1 MAKTLGD
8 LRARI
13 ANELQ
18 IDATAY
24 QGDIDGAIFSSIELY
39 QDEDFWFLDS
49 LPTTVVLTST
59 SVYSLAAVL
68 PGYSRID
75 SVSMQYDSDRY
86 GLEYRTPGEFSTL
99 MTPHQGDPVYWTILA
114 NNLMIQNVPSR
125 TLTAVIWHSLQRTMT
140 ASASAQSVWTNE
152 GEELIRLCAK
162 IDLCTN
168 RTRDYEQ
175 AQVLAG
181 RLQMVYTKLHEK
193 TVTRRGARRLRPH
206 M

>member
-18 IDATAY
+18 IEGPTAAD
-24 QGDIDGAIFSSIELY
+24 DIDAAIFSSIELY

-49 LPTTVVLTST
+49 LPVTVVLTST
-59 SVYSLAAVL
+59 SIYSLATIL
-68 PGYSRID
+68 PGNSRID
-75 SVSMQYDSDRY
+75 NISLQYDNDRY

-99 MTPHQGDPVYWTILA
+99 MSTHQGDPVYWTILA
-114 NNLMIQNVPSR
+114 DNLMIQDVPSR
-125 TLTAVIWHSLQRTMT
+125 TLTAVVWHSLQRTLT
-140 ASASAQSVWTNE
+140 ASASAQGVWTNQ

-162 IDLCTN
+162 VDLCTN
-168 RTRDYEQ
+168 RLRDYEQ

-181 RLQMVYTKLHEK
+181 RLQMVYSKLHEK